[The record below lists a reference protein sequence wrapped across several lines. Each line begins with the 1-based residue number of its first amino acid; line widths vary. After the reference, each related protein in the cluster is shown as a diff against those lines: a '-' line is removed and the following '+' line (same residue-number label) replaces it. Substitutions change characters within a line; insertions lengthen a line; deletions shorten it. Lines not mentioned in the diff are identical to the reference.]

1 MLGEGGCPLRHTA
14 AGATRKRATQINRS
28 ILLAFTL
35 VIRPT
40 SALRILALHGGG
52 QSSSS
57 FEGALTSLTA
67 TLGAGHTFVYASAP
81 SSGNLWYADPPGGK
95 TQPTTDPNWSSAA
108 FAVLDGLVSSQGP
121 FDGIIGYSQGAA
133 MTILYLSTHSAT
145 STFRF
150 AVTFCGCAR
159 RPATRSPALLFVRL
173 LTVRVQP
180 CVIMQTS
187 PRITTASS
195 VVSTRL
201 RRWQLRICS
210 TCPSMIGSSHPQ

>member
-1 MLGEGGCPLRHTA
+1 MRHTA

-133 MTILYLSTHSAT
+133 MTILYLSTHSAM

-159 RPATRSPALLFVRL
+159 PANSSTFPRSHTPCSRRSS
-173 LTVRVQP
+173 RVQP
-180 CVIMQTS
+180 CDRRHPHAA
-187 PRITTASS
+187 PRPRRSYQCCCTDGSTASALP
-195 VVSTRL
+195 V
-201 RRWQLRICS
+201 
-210 TCPSMIGSSHPQ
+210 P